1 MTQLLSEDKK
11 KTFTPNKP
19 APVLVIFAIVPLIAI
34 LGALLMIALQPP
46 KSAPTADTINSLNY
60 SANNYLDKEAPY
72 FELATLD
79 GRVVTLDDYAGKTLF
94 LNFWQTT
101 CPPCVRELPALS
113 EFAHAKSS
121 QDVEVLA
128 VNFDETSERITNFLA
143 EIDVVGLP
151 VALDPVSNV
160 RRTYGVADIP
170 VTFVIDGDGIVRY
183 WKLGEMDYFE
193 MEEYAALMATSAAA
207 NEG

>member
-1 MTQLLSEDKK
+1 MAQNLSENEKK
-11 KTFTPNKP
+11 KFTPNKP
-19 APVLVIFAIVPLIAI
+19 SPVLVIFAIVPLLAI
-34 LGALLMIALQPP
+34 LAAMLMVALQPTQ
-46 KSAPTADTINSLNY
+46 ATVTADTVNSLNY
-60 SANNYLDKEAPY
+60 SANNYLNKEAPF
-72 FELATLD
+72 FELVTLD

-101 CPPCVRELPALS
+101 CPPCVRELPAFS
-113 EFAHAKSS
+113 EFAHDKTS
-121 QDVEVLA
+121 QDIEVLA

-151 VALDPVSNV
+151 VALDPTSDV
-160 RRTYGVADIP
+160 RRTYGVRDIP
-170 VTFVIDGDGIVRY
+170 VTFMIDGDGIVRY

-193 MEEYAALMATSAAA
+193 MEEYAALMLTTAAT